1 VKIKTGSSIIRHSG
15 TGRRGAFTLIELLVV
30 IAIIAILAAML
41 LPALSRAKM
50 KAYGTQCRSNL
61 KQLQLGATFYK
72 DENGGILLPNAPS
85 SWGLPGGAK
94 SWVDADHV
102 EGWGALDGNTNLSLY
117 TAALLAPYLAKQ
129 IGVYRCPADNVPSAN
144 GTRLRTYS
152 MNGQMGAVYITGHNL
167 DVGARQYVKE
177 NDITLPVP
185 SEAFIFCEENADSL
199 QDGYLEVDSMNGGFP
214 DVPAAYHQGSCGF
227 SFADGHAEIH
237 KWVTPVL
244 TSIEVAPPKVVH
256 NPSVP
261 GAARNADWM
270 WFALRSAAP
279 K

>member
-1 VKIKTGSSIIRHSG
+1 
-15 TGRRGAFTLIELLVV
+15 LIELLVV

-41 LPALSRAKM
+41 LPALSRARM
-50 KAYGTQCRSNL
+50 KAYATQCRSNL

-72 DENGGILLPNAPS
+72 DENGGILLPNAPAT
-85 SWGLPGGAK
+85 WGLPGGAK

-117 TAALLAPYLAKQ
+117 TSALLAPYLSKQ
-129 IGVYRCPADNVPSAN
+129 IGVYRCPADNIPSAN

-152 MNGQMGAVYITGHNL
+152 MNGQMGAIYITDHNL
-167 DVGARQYVKE
+167 DIGARQYVRE
-177 NDITLPVP
+177 SDITLPIP
-185 SEAFIFCEENADSL
+185 SEAFLFAEENADSL
-199 QDGYLEVDSMNGGFP
+199 QDGYLQVDSMNGGFP

-237 KWVTPVL
+237 RWVTPVL
-244 TSIEVAPPKVVH
+244 TSITVSAPQVVH
-256 NPSVP
+256 SPPVP
-261 GAARNADWM
+261 GAAKNADWL
-270 WFALRSAAP
+270 WFALHSAAA